1 VKDAPEWFQND
12 MKEQIIM
19 TATSDGFFSVW
30 MTVFSDEPQIL
41 LALIDKFPGTR
52 KGCYDKQ
59 GEIKKDLFSEKLG

>member
-1 VKDAPEWFQND
+1 
-12 MKEQIIM
+12 M

-41 LALIDKFPGTR
+41 LALIDKFLGTR
-52 KGCYDKQ
+52 KGYYDKQ

>member
-1 VKDAPEWFQND
+1 MKDAPEWFQND

-52 KGCYDKQ
+52 KECYDKQ